1 MINLKQEEIGKA
13 LIQLV
18 NVRYLIDDGYHNKEL
33 GELIKVSNTLF
44 EELSDANK
52 IKFQIWIDKKLRR
65 MSLINFRLFSLLY
78 FAWLTGNHPL
88 ESRGKHFKN
97 NSRNKHGVL

>member
-1 MINLKQEEIGKA
+1 MTNLKQEEIGKA

-33 GELIKVSNTLF
+33 CELIKVSNTLF

-52 IKFQIWIDKKLRR
+52 IRFQIWLDKKMKENELD
-65 MSLINFRLFSLLY
+65 
-78 FAWLTGNHPL
+78 
-88 ESRGKHFKN
+88 
-97 NSRNKHGVL
+97 

>member
-1 MINLKQEEIGKA
+1 MTNLKQDEICKA

-33 GELIKVSNTLF
+33 GELIKVGNTLF

-52 IKFQIWIDKKLRR
+52 IKFQIWLDKKMKENELD
-65 MSLINFRLFSLLY
+65 
-78 FAWLTGNHPL
+78 
-88 ESRGKHFKN
+88 
-97 NSRNKHGVL
+97 

>member
-1 MINLKQEEIGKA
+1 MTNLEQKEIGKA
-13 LIQLV
+13 LIQLA

-52 IKFQIWIDKKLRR
+52 IKFQIWLDKKMKENELD
-65 MSLINFRLFSLLY
+65 
-78 FAWLTGNHPL
+78 
-88 ESRGKHFKN
+88 
-97 NSRNKHGVL
+97 